1 MFFAAKKMGV
11 QKMLRLHNYQ
21 VTNGIARLLLLPCI
35 ACHHNFRMGVTA
47 LYVGKLSQARGG
59 GGINHYNCD
68 NDDDCVRWLLNLD
81 FCDVQ

>member
-21 VTNGIARLLLLPCI
+21 VANGIARLLLLPCI

-59 GGINHYNCD
+59 GAGALTIITAIMTMIVSVGC
-68 NDDDCVRWLLNLD
+68 
-81 FCDVQ
+81 